1 MFEKKKLRTKIF
13 LEVFWKTKIFNEKSQ
28 FFEQNIEGFCCDIA
42 VKYTKSPKY
51 IILLQIWVDPPEQNA
66 RYFVQKTEF
75 SKNIFFEPGFCMS
88 YQASNIC
95 TGLGCLL
102 SDISRE
108 KNPPRSANFIGFE
121 HFWQKSL
128 RECYQKIRR
137 ILGFSRNSSD
147 FDDLYL
153 RAQGELEARTTCVR
167 KAWTW
172 SSRKIKK
179 FEKIFSQK
187 KVVIK

>member
-1 MFEKKKLRTKIF
+1 
-13 LEVFWKTKIFNEKSQ
+13 
-28 FFEQNIEGFCCDIA
+28 
-42 VKYTKSPKY
+42 
-51 IILLQIWVDPPEQNA
+51 
-66 RYFVQKTEF
+66 
-75 SKNIFFEPGFCMS
+75 MS

-102 SDISRE
+102 SDISRG
-108 KNPPRSANFIGFE
+108 KKLHRSVNFIGFE

-153 RAQGELEARTTCVR
+153 RAQEELEARTTCVR
-167 KAWTW
+167 ERLT
-172 SSRKIKK
+172 
-179 FEKIFSQK
+179 
-187 KVVIK
+187 